1 MSCFENAF
9 LFGDQNFSSGDH
21 FTKGS
26 RQKATSGKLELEAL
40 GEMNNGSSTCKN
52 IVHTAI
58 SINVVGLNLQTY
70 KSRPNGAM
78 GIYCNLHITI
88 EEIYKFVFLHV
99 EYFVFL
105 SVKPFLYLFFRRY
118 VVWIILFK

>member
-1 MSCFENAF
+1 MAKTSESSSLVSLPLRFHDNDIFKSF
-9 LFGDQNFSSGDH
+9 LY
-21 FTKGS
+21 
-26 RQKATSGKLELEAL
+26 
-40 GEMNNGSSTCKN
+40 
-52 IVHTAI
+52 VHTAI

-105 SVKPFLYLFFRRY
+105 SVKPFSYLFFRRY

>member
-1 MSCFENAF
+1 MEMSYCSANTEKK
-9 LFGDQNFSSGDH
+9 FGFSNFRLYLI
-21 FTKGS
+21 KKN
-26 RQKATSGKLELEAL
+26 RQQKKA
-40 GEMNNGSSTCKN
+40 N
-52 IVHTAI
+52 TAI

>member
-1 MSCFENAF
+1 MFCVKFVYD
-9 LFGDQNFSSGDH
+9 LK
-21 FTKGS
+21 FT
-26 RQKATSGKLELEAL
+26 
-40 GEMNNGSSTCKN
+40 
-52 IVHTAI
+52 HTAI

-78 GIYCNLHITI
+78 GIYFNLHITI

-105 SVKPFLYLFFRRY
+105 SVKPFLVSFLSPLCGLDYSF
-118 VVWIILFK
+118 

>member
-1 MSCFENAF
+1 MEKILVVDTLFEGN
-9 LFGDQNFSSGDH
+9 NII
-21 FTKGS
+21 
-26 RQKATSGKLELEAL
+26 
-40 GEMNNGSSTCKN
+40 MNDSFHMH
-52 IVHTAI
+52 IYTAI

>member
-1 MSCFENAF
+1 MVI
-9 LFGDQNFSSGDH
+9 G
-21 FTKGS
+21 
-26 RQKATSGKLELEAL
+26 
-40 GEMNNGSSTCKN
+40 NNGKMNDDFILYLKYFTLCLNVIVIFHGSS
-52 IVHTAI
+52 HYTAV

-70 KSRPNGAM
+70 ESRPNGAM

-88 EEIYKFVFLHV
+88 EKIYKFVFFARGI
-99 EYFVFL
+99 FVFL

>member
-1 MSCFENAF
+1 MYERIRSPHGLKQCHVVLLPMSF
-9 LFGDQNFSSGDH
+9 LLDAI
-21 FTKGS
+21 T
-26 RQKATSGKLELEAL
+26 TSFQTQGILLLFVFPIK
-40 GEMNNGSSTCKN
+40 KN
-52 IVHTAI
+52 TAI

-99 EYFVFL
+99 EY
-105 SVKPFLYLFFRRY
+105 LFF
-118 VVWIILFK
+118 FP